1 MAIQIGFGNALTRG
15 AWVMKRSTSAYTV
28 KATAARDPMTIQRTM
43 VLIVRTYTGRV
54 SPWIRYS
61 LIRLGLFAAT
71 FSILFFLGIVWW
83 ASALFA
89 TAMSFTVSYIFF
101 HTLRNEV
108 AEDLAKRVEKSR
120 TTDDDSAIEDGAL
133 DSESDR

>member
-1 MAIQIGFGNALTRG
+1 
-15 AWVMKRSTSAYTV
+15 
-28 KATAARDPMTIQRTM
+28 MTIQRTM

-120 TTDDDSAIEDGAL
+120 TRDDDSAIEDGAL
-133 DSESDR
+133 DSQGDR

>member
-1 MAIQIGFGNALTRG
+1 
-15 AWVMKRSTSAYTV
+15 
-28 KATAARDPMTIQRTM
+28 MTIQRTM